1 MYPSYKKPGYSV
13 IDTAKVL
20 HVTPRTVR
28 IWIDSGK
35 LGALMSD
42 DKVVKGK
49 KRQIRVLPEHI
60 REFMRHNKGR
70 FEESQLKTWGVL
82 DDQEHDETID
92 EKLSRDISG
101 EELANDPELFQA
113 LCDKLSGVESTVE
126 PTTDKVVTPPPA
138 KTASAKIIVDGR
150 IALGNISRESAV
162 AIVDVLM
169 KDPLISF
176 GQVTIDVN

>member
-13 IDTAKVL
+13 IDAAKVL
-20 HVTPRTVR
+20 HVTPATVR
-28 IWIDSGK
+28 VWIDSSK

-49 KRQIRVLPEHI
+49 KRQIRILPEHI

-82 DDQEHDETID
+82 DDQEHEETIE
-92 EKLSRDISG
+92 EKLGRDISG
-101 EELANDPELFQA
+101 EELANNPELFQA
-113 LCDKLSGVESTVE
+113 LCNKLSGVAAPPTGLEDTVAAL
-126 PTTDKVVTPPPA
+126 PVATA
-138 KTASAKIIVDGR
+138 KSAKVIVDGR

-162 AIVDVLM
+162 AIIQILM

-176 GQVTIDVN
+176 GQITIDMN